1 MEFAAMSIPIS
12 LTDDQLEH
20 VFRAARPLAL
30 RDREAFL
37 QAVADGLRG
46 KTIGDGE
53 VYRAIRTAQRAF
65 YEAPVL
71 DETPRHRISPG
82 RPGKYV

>member
-1 MEFAAMSIPIS
+1 MSIPIS
-12 LTDDQLEH
+12 LTDNQLEQ
-20 VFRAARPLAL
+20 VFRAARPLAI

-37 QAVADGLRG
+37 QMVADGLRG

-53 VYRAIRTAQRAF
+53 VFRAVRAAQRCF

-82 RPGKYV
+82 KYV